1 MKYDKFRTQKETKT
15 KNEVKILALL
25 EKQPLRFKDLKEET
39 DLSQMG
45 LNAILK
51 RLMENG
57 RIEKTL
63 YENHEA
69 YQLTRKGLN
78 FVKGMW
84 MILYEIYEMQN
95 RKTNYE
101 SNYFSENDVK
111 YSLLRDIESPYVN
124 YKSFIKKISNEY
136 RELILKSIKEKY
148 IIENE
153 DKTYSFNNKEEL
165 KGKHIIAFE
174 IDFDLIRKNI
184 EDALK
189 SDKEFEAFLKQDKK
203 SKASFN
209 PIFKN
214 VSEAIKEDIRNNY
227 KNILF
232 NEERKPILDQK
243 NDKEDDI
250 Q

>member
-1 MKYDKFRTQKETKT
+1 MNPRDYQKMLRQ
-15 KNEVKILALL
+15 NSILNALKDSP
-25 EKQPLRFKDLKEET
+25 KQFSELAKDLKLHDTTLDRE
-39 DLSQMG
+39 
-45 LNAILK
+45 LK
-51 RLMENG
+51 RLSS
-57 RIEKTL
+57 EKKIKMGIKDNKPVYLITK
-63 YENHEA
+63 
-69 YQLTRKGLN
+69 KGMDYL
-78 FVKGMW
+78 KGMW

-95 RKTNYE
+95 RKTNYD
-101 SNYFSENDVK
+101 SNYFSENDIK
-111 YSLLRDIESPYVN
+111 YSLLREVESPYVN
-124 YKSFIKKISNEY
+124 YNSFIKKISNEY
-136 RELILKSIKEKY
+136 RELTLKSIKEKY
-148 IIENE
+148 IKENE
-153 DKTYSFNNKEEL
+153 GNTYSLINKEEL

-184 EDALK
+184 EDSLK
-189 SDKEFEAFLKQDKK
+189 SDKEFEASLKQDKK

-227 KNILF
+227 RNILF